1 MEQEQMQEVPSEV
14 INEARSQ
21 GWVPMEEFRDDEET
35 WVDAET
41 FVKRGREINPILR
54 KHNQDLRKEIEKTRK
69 EAQEAIEAAKEFRQF
84 QQEAF
89 ERKERELQKE
99 ISQLK
104 EARKVAISQGDGV
117 AAVDIEDRIE
127 ELKEEKSA
135 LKKPEPQKEEKPEVA
150 LDPELQSWLS
160 RNEWYGKEFTEEDT
174 EMTNAIAA
182 SLRRKNP
189 SLLGKAFLDEL
200 DRKLEEKGIGKV
212 KRQKPAAV
220 VEGGSTTR
228 PSGPTKGRSYNDL
241 PAEAKVACDMFV
253 KQGLV
258 KSKEDYLANYSWD

>member
-1 MEQEQMQEVPSEV
+1 MTEESIVEVSPEV

-21 GWVPMEEFRDDEET
+21 GWVPLEEFRDDEEK

-54 KHNQDLRKEIEKTRK
+54 KHNQDLRKELEKTRK

-89 ERKERELQKE
+89 ERKERDLQKE
-99 ISQLK
+99 IAQLK
-104 EARKVAISQGDGV
+104 EARKVAITQGDGV
-117 AAVDIEDRIE
+117 SAVEIEDRIE
-127 ELKEEKSA
+127 ELKEEKAA

-150 LDPELQSWLS
+150 LDPELQGWLG
-160 RNEWYGKEFTEEDT
+160 RNEWYGKEETEEDT

-182 SLRRKNP
+182 TIRRKNP

-200 DRKLEEKGIGKV
+200 DKKLDEKGIGRV

-228 PSGPTKGRSYNDL
+228 PSNGVKGRSYNDL
-241 PAEAKVACDMFV
+241 PAEAKSACDMFI

-258 KSKEDYLANYSWD
+258 KSKEDYLANYNWD